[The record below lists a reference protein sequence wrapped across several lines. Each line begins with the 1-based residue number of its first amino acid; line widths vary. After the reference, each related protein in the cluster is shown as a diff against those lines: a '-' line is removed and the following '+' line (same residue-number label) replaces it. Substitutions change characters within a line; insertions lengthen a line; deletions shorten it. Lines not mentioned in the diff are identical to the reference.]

1 MHPIVTLALS
11 LFCSLIIGVNA
22 YAGNT
27 NSLSCQG
34 DINIGNYHCND
45 ASTGSNALA
54 EKNQY
59 AYDSDVLQVQQM
71 LSKLGY
77 NSGHADGIYG
87 PKTKKAIEKFQF
99 ENGFMINDQITL
111 LLIYRLKLKL
121 SEQ

>member
-1 MHPIVTLALS
+1 MRPIVTLALS

-45 ASTGSNALA
+45 VSTGSNALA